1 MPLTYSKAIK
11 YEVLVAPDGADN
23 REYLCEN
30 WKTLGI
36 SFSFRCRERFVL
48 DCVVTLPAYM
58 YGIRRVPMYIGMS
71 CRLPRARGEK
81 QRGRKDEVTDEK
93 REGETFH
100 CFDSLVFC
108 TNRKVGKC
116 AWLCS

>member
-30 WKTLGI
+30 WETLGI
-36 SFSFRCRERFVL
+36 SFSFRCRERFLL

-58 YGIRRVPMYIGMS
+58 YGIRRVPVPM
-71 CRLPRARGEK
+71 
-81 QRGRKDEVTDEK
+81 
-93 REGETFH
+93 
-100 CFDSLVFC
+100 
-108 TNRKVGKC
+108 
-116 AWLCS
+116 

>member
-30 WKTLGI
+30 WETLGI

-48 DCVVTLPAYM
+48 DCFVLLPAYM
-58 YGIRRVPMYIGMS
+58 YEIRRVHVPMYIGMS

-81 QRGRKDEVTDEK
+81 QRGRKDEVTDAKGE
-93 REGETFH
+93 RER
-100 CFDSLVFC
+100 DISL
-108 TNRKVGKC
+108 
-116 AWLCS
+116 L